1 VTTTCVFPPVPRS
14 TRAARRFVLHT
25 VGEVPARVR
34 DAILVMVSELAMN
47 AVQHART
54 EFAVRVD
61 IAGRLLRVEVSDAG
75 AGTPQ
80 AHPMPPPASPAGRG
94 LSLVERLSDRWG
106 VLPACGRG
114 RTTVWFELSLPA
126 PAGVGRP

>member
-1 VTTTCVFPPVPRS
+1 MTVTCAFPPVPGS
-14 TRAARRFVLHT
+14 TRAARRFVMNA
-25 VGEVPARVR
+25 VGDVPALVR

-54 EFAVRVD
+54 EFAVSVH

-75 AGTPQ
+75 EGTPQ
-80 AHPMPPPASPAGRG
+80 ARPMPPPGSPRGRG

-106 VLPACGRG
+106 VLPPRG
-114 RTTVWFELSLPA
+114 REQTTVWFELSL
-126 PAGVGRP
+126 AGGDG